1 MPIQKGLLFVLFCL
15 SIAVSACRKDCFY
28 NARVIK
34 FDTNKCACCG
44 GLVIEVDGKTYQA
57 IKYPESIS
65 PEVRNEYPYGV
76 NIKYTLREAGDGCSI
91 TDGLINIRSASF

>member
-1 MPIQKGLLFVLFCL
+1 MWVQKRMLFILFCL
-15 SIAVSACRKDCFY
+15 TIAVSACHKDCFY

-57 IKYPESIS
+57 IQYPESIS

-76 NIKYTLREAGDGCSI
+76 NIEYTLREAGDGCSI